1 MDDLKNLKCPSC
13 EELWPM
19 LALGMGHDW
28 NGNIVDDASLKV
40 MLRIEKTMQRLAVM
54 GEDDCRF
61 LWITM
66 EAPRPSDDYD
76 DGGWEEE
83 PDGEGRLWYEL
94 MTAHSR
100 DFHYLILSNRCC
112 RFVDLRS
119 SHHIDEP
126 RDASATYLDLTSP
139 LLRLER
145 YVTALVEAIVKDPDA
160 YNDYV
165 ERQLP
170 FSKRD
175 GVIRRSDLYDICPLF
190 RRITNP
196 NQSIRLIE
204 EMKAMGPRH
213 FTKMTLRLYRHYW
226 RLAYVAYRTLDDFQ
240 PDAPAEF
247 EGLDDQEVFQHSSKG
262 REAEGLDPDSE
273 EDFLHWE
280 WENTACHCHDVAYAR
295 IHLLPRRDTESGWHL
310 ALSYNVAGYFQD
322 VLHIVEAFHHIG
334 VGLDID
340 SFAEAAIKKLK
351 EEDMI
356 TLTPLP
362 NKYREEMSLPC
373 PDDDI
378 SQEMVVE
385 LIRRTRWKPVAKVRV
400 AGWVN
405 GSPPHV
411 VC

>member
-1 MDDLKNLKCPSC
+1 
-13 EELWPM
+13 M
-19 LALGMGHDW
+19 LVLGMGHDW

-40 MLRIEKTMQRLAVM
+40 MLRIERTMQRLAVM
-54 GEDDCRF
+54 GEDDCRY
-61 LWITM
+61 LWINI
-66 EAPRPSDDYD
+66 EAPRPSADHD

-94 MTAHSR
+94 MTAHCR
-100 DFHYLILSNRCC
+100 DFHYLILSNRSW

-126 RDASATYLDLTSP
+126 RDASADYLDLTAP

-145 YVTALVEAIVKDPDA
+145 YVTALVDAIVQDPDA

-175 GVIRRSDLYDICPLF
+175 GVIRRSDLYEVCPLF
-190 RRITNP
+190 RRIAQP
-196 NQSIRLIE
+196 DRYIRLIE
-204 EMKAMGPRH
+204 EMKALGPKR
-213 FTKMTLRLYRHYW
+213 FTRMTLRLYRHYW

-240 PDAPAEF
+240 PDAPDEY
-247 EGLDDQEVFQHSSKG
+247 EGLDDREVFRHSSKG
-262 REAEGLDPDSE
+262 RESEGLDPDSE
-273 EDFLHWE
+273 DDFLHWE
-280 WENTACHCHDVAYAR
+280 RENTAYHCHDVAYAR
-295 IHLLPRRDTESGWHL
+295 IHLLPRRDTQGGWHL
-310 ALSYNVAGYFQD
+310 ALSYNVVGYFQD
-322 VLHIVEAFHHIG
+322 VLNIVEAFYKIG

-340 SFAEAAIKKLK
+340 SFTEAALKKLK
-351 EEDMI
+351 EEDEI

-378 SQEMVVE
+378 TPAMIDE
-385 LIRRTRWKPVAKVRV
+385 LIRRTGWKPSARVRV
-400 AGWVN
+400 V
-405 GSPPHV
+405 
-411 VC
+411 